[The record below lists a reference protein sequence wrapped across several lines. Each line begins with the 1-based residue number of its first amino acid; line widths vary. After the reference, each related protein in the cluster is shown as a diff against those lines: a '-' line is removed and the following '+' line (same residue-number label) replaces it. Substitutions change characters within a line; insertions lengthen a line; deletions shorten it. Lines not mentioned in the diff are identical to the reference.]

1 MGRPPLADSTSGDA
15 AVEWLF
21 VDLNAFFASVEQQER
36 PELRGKPVAVVPLV
50 TPNTVCI
57 AASYEARPFG
67 VKTGVKVH
75 EAQRLCP
82 GLTLVE
88 GRPKLYV
95 AYHHRLLEAIERCVP
110 VTVVMS
116 IDEAACRLMGRER
129 ALPNALA
136 IARAV
141 KAAVRGVGETLRC
154 SIGLAPNRYLAKV
167 ASDMHKPDGLTP
179 LLASDLPQ
187 ALFRLE
193 LGDLPGI
200 GRRTEARLQA
210 RGVRTVEQLCGFDR
224 DQMRALWGGVQ
235 GARMWHWLRGA
246 DLELGDSGR
255 KSLGRQHVLGPEQ
268 RTRAGAFTVAQ
279 KLLHLAAAELRHQGL
294 RAGAL
299 GMAVNFLDDRRA
311 RAGGPW
317 VSSPSWKAT
326 VRLAPCRDTLAL
338 QAHLRTLWE
347 SCPDRPPILVYVWL
361 HQLTPQ
367 AESPPS
373 LFDEN
378 RKKRAGE
385 AASDLMDELGR
396 RFGPRALYPASLHT
410 AGDAAPTRI
419 AFRHVPRLEQFE

>member
-1 MGRPPLADSTSGDA
+1 MGRPPLADATSGDA

-36 PELRGKPVAVVPLV
+36 PELRGRPVAVVPLV

-67 VKTGVKVH
+67 VKTGVKVR

-82 GLTLVE
+82 ELALVE

-95 AYHHRLLEAIERCVP
+95 EYHHRLLEAIERCVP

-179 LLASDLPQ
+179 LLASALPQ
-187 ALFRLE
+187 ALFRLQ

-200 GRRTEARLQA
+200 GRRTEERLRARD
-210 RGVRTVEQLCGFDR
+210 VRTVEQLCAFDR

-235 GARMWHWLRGA
+235 GARIWHWLRGA
-246 DLELGDSGR
+246 DLELRDSGR
-255 KSLGRQHVLGPEQ
+255 KSLGRQHVLAPEL
-268 RTRAGAFTVAQ
+268 RSRAGAFAVAQ

-294 RAGAL
+294 RAGGL
-299 GMAVNFLDDRRA
+299 GLAVNFLDDRRP

-317 VSSPSWKAT
+317 VSSPSWKAN

-338 QAHLRTLWE
+338 QAHLRQLWE
-347 SCPDRPPILVYVWL
+347 NCPDRAPILVYVWL
-361 HQLTPQ
+361 YELTPQ
-367 AESPPS
+367 AEYPSS
-373 LFDEN
+373 LFAEN
-378 RKKRAGE
+378 RQERAGE
-385 AASDLMDELGR
+385 AASDLMDALGR
-396 RFGPRALYPASLHT
+396 RFGPRALYPGSLHT
-410 AGDAAPTRI
+410 TGDAAPTRI
-419 AFRHVPRLEQFE
+419 AFHHVPRLEQFD